1 MDAFGLYVGP
11 NNSFSI
17 GNVEIVDELSDTAD
31 STNPT
36 VSFSIGVAWDIG
48 IIQCLIA
55 GQYWFPYAGQYIF
68 TSDAGII
75 NCGLIPSTSAASG
88 RSTMTINVSSTKIS
102 FGRGSTTATAAFILL
117 KRV

>member
-31 STNPT
+31 SSKPT
-36 VSFSIGVAWDIG
+36 ITFSIGVAWDIG
-48 IIQCLIA
+48 VIQCIIS
-55 GQYWFPYAGQYIF
+55 GHYWFPYAGQYIF
-68 TSDAGII
+68 TPGAGVIR
-75 NCGLIPSTSAASG
+75 CGMIPSTSSATGNS
-88 RSTMTINVSSTKIS
+88 SVSINVSSANIS
-102 FGRGSTTATAAFILL
+102 FSRGGSTVRAGFLLL